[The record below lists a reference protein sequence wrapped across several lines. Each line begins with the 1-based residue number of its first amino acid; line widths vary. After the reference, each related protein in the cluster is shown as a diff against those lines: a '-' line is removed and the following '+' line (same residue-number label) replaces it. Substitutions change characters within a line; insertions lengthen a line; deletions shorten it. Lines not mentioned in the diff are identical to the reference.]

1 MNLVEDISL
10 SSLRSSFTTLRNTLR
25 SLPAYYSGQ
34 YIICWEI
41 PLYKKVVF
49 LIASERKKWGSYYH
63 HDTIWCMY
71 GGKCVYK
78 WE

>member
-10 SSLRSSFTTLRNTLR
+10 SSFH

-41 PLYKKVVF
+41 PLHKKVVF
-49 LIASERKKWGSYYH
+49 LIASERKKWGS
-63 HDTIWCMY
+63 
-71 GGKCVYK
+71 
-78 WE
+78 